1 MSYNKQNFVNG
12 QPLTAQQLN
21 HIENGIVQLD
31 TELNNVNTEIT
42 NIEDNYA
49 TKDFVRSEINNAEI
63 GGDGELDV
71 DLSIYALKTEIPKY
85 IQTGALSDSTI
96 GFNATVEG
104 ASNIASGDYSHAEGN
119 YTAASEENSHAEGR
133 NSRASGQSSHAEGSS
148 TQATASSAHAE
159 GSLTQATGA
168 YAHAEGYRTVAS
180 EYASHAEGVWT
191 TASGY
196 APHAEGNM
204 TTASGYASHA
214 EGDKTT
220 ASGYDSHAE
229 GGYLYSDEEGY
240 LEEFIIDDLN
250 TSIISTTAEGIQ
262 SHAEGTQTLAYGY
275 SSHSEG
281 YRTVASGDYS
291 HAEGDMTT
299 ASGDYSHAEGRNT
312 LASSSDQHV
321 QGRYNIEDT
330 NDTYAHIVGNGSSTT
345 RSNAYTLDWDGN
357 AWFAGAINCE
367 NKTTTLANLGAAPAV
382 YTYPSINGLDAN
394 TIVNEYHKFV
404 INCSNCAY
412 PHGFLDVEKAGGE
425 GFTPNGAVPIIQQTM
440 REWSTGH
447 KAYRTSVDNGATW
460 GEWIYETPP
469 LVHNVEYRTTER
481 LSNSPVYVRYIH
493 IGSIPANGEITA
505 DVGIAA
511 NKLVSLEIMS
521 YSSAYNVAMPLPHM
535 DSNNNS
541 ISMIGWLT
549 GGVIHVKSF
558 VSFTGYSAFA
568 IIKYTK

>member
-21 HIENGIVQLD
+21 YMENGLVQLNA
-31 TELNNVNTEIT
+31 ELDNVNTEIT

-85 IQTGALSDSTI
+85 IQTGALPDSTI
-96 GFNATVEG
+96 GFNATAEG
-104 ASNIASGDYSHAEGN
+104 AANIASGDYSHVEGAN
-119 YTAASEENSHAEGR
+119 NKAIGMH
-133 NSRASGQSSHAEGSS
+133 
-148 TQATASSAHAE
+148 
-159 GSLTQATGA
+159 
-168 YAHAEGYRTVAS
+168 
-180 EYASHAEGVWT
+180 SHAEGV
-191 TASGY
+191 
-196 APHAEGNM
+196 
-204 TTASGYASHA
+204 
-214 EGDKTT
+214 
-220 ASGYDSHAE
+220 
-229 GGYLYSDEEGY
+229 
-240 LEEFIIDDLN
+240 
-250 TSIISTTAEGIQ
+250 
-262 SHAEGTQTLAYGY
+262 GTI
-275 SSHSEG
+275 
-281 YRTVASGDYS
+281 ASGDY
-291 HAEGDMTT
+291 
-299 ASGDYSHAEGRNT
+299 
-312 LASSSDQHV
+312 QHV
-321 QGRYNIEDT
+321 QGIFNKEDT
-330 NDTYAHIVGNGSSTT
+330 TSQYAFIVGNGHSLDDSLENVE

-367 NKTTTLANLGAAPAV
+367 DKTTTLANLGAAPAV
-382 YTYPSINGLDAN
+382 YTYPSSVNGIDAN

-404 INCSNCAY
+404 INCANCAY
-412 PHGFLDVEKAGGE
+412 PHGFLDVEKASGE
-425 GFTPNGAVPIIQQTM
+425 GFSPNGAIPIIRQTI
-440 REWSTGH
+440 REWSTGD

-481 LSNSPVYVRYIH
+481 LSGQPVYVRYIH
-493 IGSIPANGEITA
+493 IGSIPANNEITA

-511 NKLVSLEIMS
+511 NKLVSLEIMT
-521 YSSAYNVAMPLPHM
+521 YSAAYNVAMPLPHM

>member
-21 HIENGIVQLD
+21 YMENGLVQL
-31 TELNNVNTEIT
+31 
-42 NIEDNYA
+42 
-49 TKDFVRSEINNAEI
+49 NAE
-63 GGDGELDV
+63 LDNV
-71 DLSIYALKTEIPKY
+71 KTEIPKY
-85 IQTGALSDSTI
+85 IQTGALPDSTI
-96 GFNATVEG
+96 GLNATVEG
-104 ASNIASGDYSHAEGN
+104 ASNTASGDYSHAEGN
-119 YTAASEENSHAEGR
+119 YTTASEENSHAEGR
-133 NSRASGQSSHAEGSS
+133 NSRASGYSSHAEGSS

-168 YAHAEGYRTVAS
+168 YAHAEGVWTTAS
-180 EYASHAEGVWT
+180 EYAS
-191 TASGY
+191 
-196 APHAEGNM
+196 HAEGNM

-220 ASGYDSHAE
+220 ASGYASHAE

-281 YRTVASGDYS
+281 YRTVASGDCSHAEGYHTTASGESSHAEGNYTVASGRYS
-291 HAEGDMTT
+291 HAEGYGAK
-299 ASGDYSHAEGRNT
+299 ASGVYSHAEGVGT
-312 LASSSDQHV
+312 IAAGDYQHV
-321 QGRYNIEDT
+321 QGMFNKEDT
-330 NDTYAHIVGNGSSTT
+330 TSQYAFIVGNGYSLDDSLENAE
-345 RSNAYTLDWDGN
+345 RSNAYALDWDGN

-367 NKTTTLANLGAAPAV
+367 DKTTTLANLGAAPAV
-382 YTYPSINGLDAN
+382 YTYSSINGIDAN

-481 LSNSPVYVRYIH
+481 LSGQPVYVRYIH
-493 IGSIPANGEITA
+493 IGSIPANNEITA

-511 NKLVSLEIMS
+511 NKLVSLEIMT
-521 YSSAYNVAMPLPHM
+521 YSAAYNVAMPLPHM

-541 ISMIGWLT
+541 ISMIGWLA